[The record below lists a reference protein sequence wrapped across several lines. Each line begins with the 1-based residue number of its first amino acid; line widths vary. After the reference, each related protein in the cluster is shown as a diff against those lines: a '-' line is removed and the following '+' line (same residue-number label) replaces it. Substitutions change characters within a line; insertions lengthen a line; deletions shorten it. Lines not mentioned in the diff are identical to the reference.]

1 MARVTGN
8 IGSVY
13 LDIGEYGKSLEY
25 STRAMTLHEELGE
38 RSGVAG
44 VTGNIGL
51 VYERLGEYGKSL
63 EYYTRAMALHE
74 KLGERSGVAD
84 ITGPPPKKWRRRYV
98 GILQTSGGTIHG
110 TTTQDVYQ
118 RV

>member
-38 RSGVAG
+38 RSGVAR
-44 VTGNIGL
+44 VTGNIGI
-51 VYERLGEYGKSL
+51 VYEKLGEYGKSL

-74 KLGERSGVAD
+74 ELGERSGVASD
-84 ITGPPPKKWRRRYV
+84 IPPKKSIGSYEGVACRRSNSAGV
-98 GILQTSGGTIHG
+98 L
-110 TTTQDVYQ
+110 
-118 RV
+118 